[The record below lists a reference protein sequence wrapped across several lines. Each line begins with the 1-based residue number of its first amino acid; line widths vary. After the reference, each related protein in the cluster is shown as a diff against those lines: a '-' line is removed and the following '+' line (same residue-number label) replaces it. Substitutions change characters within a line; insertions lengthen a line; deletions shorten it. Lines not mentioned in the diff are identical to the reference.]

1 MMTDK
6 EKLLLAIMQTKNVMS
21 LNKDNPYE
29 QYMYRHLS
37 TVLYELKR
45 QLTNLTFVEE
55 SLKLEK
61 QSPGDDD

>member
-1 MMTDK
+1 MTDK
-6 EKLLLAIMQTKNVMS
+6 EKLLLAIMQTENIIS
-21 LNKDNPYE
+21 LYKDNPYE
-29 QYMYRHLS
+29 QYMHRHLS

-55 SLKLEK
+55 SIKLEE

>member
-1 MMTDK
+1 MTDK
-6 EKLLLAIMQTKNVMS
+6 EKLLLAIMQVENVIS

-29 QYMYRHLS
+29 QYMFRHLS

-55 SLKLEK
+55 STKLEK
-61 QSPGDDD
+61 